1 MTITSPTPRPTQPER
16 AVPRSGD
23 GKGSPARDVTVPR
36 SLPRGRHAAAR
47 EVVLAS
53 QRGRLLE
60 AMADCVAEQGY
71 AATTVARVIARAGV
85 SRKTFYEHFADKR
98 ACFLAAWEVGT
109 DILFDQLVAVA
120 GEAGDW
126 RVRLRTGTEAFLDV
140 LAAEPAFAR
149 SFMIEVLSV
158 GDEALARRA
167 EIHERFAT
175 VIAETHAQARAEGA
189 DLGPVP
195 PWVFRAAAGAAWEL
209 IVEHLRTRG
218 VEGLTDLAPRI
229 ERIHLALLRGD
240 YANA

>member
-1 MTITSPTPRPTQPER
+1 MASAPSSI
-16 AVPRSGD
+16 
-23 GKGSPARDVTVPR
+23 PR

-60 AMADCVAEQGY
+60 AMAICVAERGY
-71 AATTVARVIARAGV
+71 AATTVAQVVAQAGV

-109 DILFDQLVAVA
+109 DILFGQLAAVA
-120 GEAGDW
+120 EETHDW
-126 RVRLRTGTEAFLDV
+126 RARLRSGTEAFLEV
-140 LAAEPAFAR
+140 LAAEPDFAR

-158 GDEALARRA
+158 GEEALARRA
-167 EIHERFAT
+167 EIHERFAA
-175 VIAETHAQARAEGA
+175 VLAETYAAAQQQGA
-189 DLGPVP
+189 ALGPVP

-218 VEGLTDLAPRI
+218 AAEIVELAPQI
-229 ERIHLALLRGD
+229 EQIHLALLSGR
-240 YANA
+240 YADSAQSRV